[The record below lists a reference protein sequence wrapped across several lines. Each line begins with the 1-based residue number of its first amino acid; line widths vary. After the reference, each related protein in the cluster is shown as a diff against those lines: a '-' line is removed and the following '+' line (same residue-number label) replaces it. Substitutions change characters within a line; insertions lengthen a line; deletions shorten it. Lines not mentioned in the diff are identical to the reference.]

1 MIKESIILPLIISMK
16 EDSIFKNRLF
26 FTMSDYNKISSSR
39 FTTTFRGKEYSSIY
53 YERKCRINNAV
64 PLDRAI
70 GLMQESFLESFLE
83 NNFLLISLKK
93 VAIGKVYINIKFAA
107 ISIEGA

>member
-1 MIKESIILPLIISMK
+1 
-16 EDSIFKNRLF
+16 
-26 FTMSDYNKISSSR
+26 
-39 FTTTFRGKEYSSIY
+39 
-53 YERKCRINNAV
+53 
-64 PLDRAI
+64 
-70 GLMQESFLESFLE
+70 MQESFLESFLE

>member
-1 MIKESIILPLIISMK
+1 MIKESIILPLIINMK
-16 EDSIFKNRLF
+16 KDSIFENKLF
-26 FTMSDYNKISSSR
+26 FSMRDYNKISSSR

-53 YERKCRINNAV
+53 YARKCRINNAV

-70 GLMQESFLESFLE
+70 GLMKEEFLESFLE

>member
-16 EDSIFKNRLF
+16 EDSVFENRLF
-26 FTMSDYNKISSSR
+26 FSMRDYNKISSSR

-53 YERKCRINNAV
+53 YARKCRINNAV

-107 ISIEGA
+107 ISIEGT